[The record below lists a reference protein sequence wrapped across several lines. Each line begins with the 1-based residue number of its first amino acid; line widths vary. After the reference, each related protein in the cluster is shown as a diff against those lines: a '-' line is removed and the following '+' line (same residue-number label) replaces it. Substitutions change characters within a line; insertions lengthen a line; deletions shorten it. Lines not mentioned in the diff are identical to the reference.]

1 MESLSLTE
9 LAADQIAAARS
20 AGSGR
25 SAHTVHGGSA
35 LALRQTLLALSAGS
49 GLHDHE
55 SPGEATLLVV
65 QGHIRLATASDSVD
79 VRTGEYLVIP
89 AERHNVVAV
98 DDSAFLLTVVPADR
112 VRG

>member
-35 LALRQTLLALSAGS
+35 LALRQVLLALAAGN
-49 GLHDHE
+49 GLNDHE
-55 SPGEATLLVV
+55 NPGEATLLVV
-65 QGHIRLATASDSVD
+65 QGHIRLATATDGVD
-79 VRTGEYLVIP
+79 AVTGDYLVIP

-98 DDSAFLLTVVPADR
+98 EDSAILLTVVPADR
-112 VRG
+112 VRP